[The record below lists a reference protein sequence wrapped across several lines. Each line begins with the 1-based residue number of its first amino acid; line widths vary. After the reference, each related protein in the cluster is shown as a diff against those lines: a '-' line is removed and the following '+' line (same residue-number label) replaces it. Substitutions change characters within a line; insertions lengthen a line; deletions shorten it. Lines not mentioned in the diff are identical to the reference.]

1 MAWQQFGGDV
11 RHLVAPSIVIAL
23 AGTFVGFAYRY
34 FADDPFEATL
44 GNYVRSGVHGMGIAL
59 SGWAVHLYFTSRG
72 SQWIRRWPLWL
83 ELAVRSMIMAL
94 VIATVVLAL
103 QVALYY
109 NRLEAIWLVGKFPQ
123 IFGIAFAMSI
133 VVGAT
138 FELTQLVGS
147 RVLLNVV
154 LGRYRRPKREERALM
169 FLDLAGSTS
178 LAESM
183 GELRMH
189 DLLTRFFF
197 DIDEPI
203 LAYGGEV
210 HAYVGDEVI
219 VTWPLGGWTSPAR
232 SIDCFFAI
240 QDRIAKR
247 ANAYRREFGL
257 VPHFRAAM
265 HAGPI
270 VISEC
275 GDSRRQIAF
284 FGDSMNVTARIQ
296 EHCKDAGRTLLVSA
310 DFLKQIP
317 AGDGAC
323 VEALGLTRLRGRAA
337 SVEIFAIE
345 RQNPHEVDEAR
356 PLQDLKDRG

>member
-1 MAWQQFGGDV
+1 LQQFGGDV
-11 RHLVAPSIVIAL
+11 RRLLTPSIVIAL
-23 AGTFVGFAYRY
+23 AGTFVGFMYRY
-34 FADDPFEATL
+34 FADDPAEATL
-44 GNYVRSGVHGMGIAL
+44 RNYVRSGVHAMGIAL

-72 SQWIRRWPLWL
+72 SEWIRRRPLWF
-83 ELAVRSMIMAL
+83 ELAVRSMLMAL

-109 NRLEAIWLVGKFPQ
+109 NRLETIWLAAKFPQ

-133 VVGAT
+133 VVGAI

-147 RVLLNVV
+147 QVLLNVV
-154 LGRYRRPKREERALM
+154 LGRYRRPKREERVLM
-169 FLDLAGSTS
+169 FLDLSGSTS

-189 DLLTRFFF
+189 DLLTSFFF

-219 VTWPLGGWTSPAR
+219 VTWPLAAWTSPAR
-232 SIDCFFAI
+232 CIDCFFAI
-240 QDRIAKR
+240 QDRIAER
-247 ANAYRREFGL
+247 ANGYRREFGL

-275 GDSRRQIAF
+275 GNSRRQIAF

-296 EHCKDAGRTLLVSA
+296 EYCKEAGRTLLVSA
-310 DFLKQIP
+310 DLLKQIP
-317 AGDGAC
+317 AADGVC
-323 VEALGLTRLRGRAA
+323 VEALGPARLRGRAA

-345 RQNPHEVDEAR
+345 RQSLHAVDEAR
-356 PLQDLKDRG
+356 PSQDADGH

>member
-1 MAWQQFGGDV
+1 M
-11 RHLVAPSIVIAL
+11 RRLVTPSIVIAL
-23 AGTFVGFAYRY
+23 VGTFAGFTYRY
-34 FADDPFEATL
+34 FADDPAESTL
-44 GNYVRSGVHGMGIAL
+44 GNYLRSGVHGMLTAL

-72 SQWIRRWPLWL
+72 SGWIRRSPLWL
-83 ELAVRSMIMAL
+83 ELAIRSMSMAL

-109 NRLEAIWLVGKFPQ
+109 NRLEAGWLVAKFPR

-133 VVGAT
+133 ATGAI
-138 FELTQLVGS
+138 FELTQLVGG

-154 LGRYRRPKREERALM
+154 LGRYRRPKREQRVLM
-169 FLDLAGSTS
+169 FLDLSGSTS
-178 LAESM
+178 LAETM

-189 DLLTRFFF
+189 DLLTSFFF

-219 VTWPLGGWTSPAR
+219 VSWPLSGWTSPAR
-232 SIDCFFAI
+232 CIDCFLAI
-240 QDRIAKR
+240 QDKIAGK
-247 ANAYRREFGL
+247 ANGYRREFGV

-296 EHCKDAGRTLLVSA
+296 EHCKEAGRTLLVSA
-310 DFLKQIP
+310 DLLRQIP
-317 AGDGAC
+317 AGSGVC

-337 SVEIFAIE
+337 SVEIFAVE
-345 RQNPHEVDEAR
+345 RQSLQAVDEAR
-356 PLQDLKDRG
+356 PSADGQ